1 MATLSSLR
9 ALNPTKK
16 PSPRVRGVI
25 AGPVGVEPRAFGAM
39 TRRRA
44 KKPARRLA
52 VALIRVSKGVD
63 VQELGAEAQ
72 RHALTVWAE
81 REGYDLVWVEEVEE
95 VSGGSPLEE
104 RTGLLEAIALVEARK
119 AKALV
124 FHRFDRFARD
134 PFVALLVERELEKHG
149 AALAFAEGGG
159 DGDDPSAVLM
169 RRMLAAFAE
178 FERKMIKARIKAALA
193 VKRQR
198 GEMTGRAPYGFK
210 AVDGPMRTGKDGQ
223 PRAVKVLVEEPSEQ
237 ATLMRA
243 RELAA
248 DPSSTVRSIQAQL
261 TAEGR
266 MNRRGNPFG
275 LEELSKMLKGA
286 ESEAA

>member
-1 MATLSSLR
+1 MANKWIDIDLGGDFS
-9 ALNPTKK
+9 N
-16 PSPRVRGVI
+16 
-25 AGPVGVEPRAFGAM
+25 VG
-39 TRRRA
+39 
-44 KKPARRLA
+44 
-52 VALIRVSKGVD
+52 
-63 VQELGAEAQ
+63 
-72 RHALTVWAE
+72 
-81 REGYDLVWVEEVEE
+81 
-95 VSGGSPLEE
+95 
-104 RTGLLEAIALVEARK
+104 
-119 AKALV
+119 
-124 FHRFDRFARD
+124 
-134 PFVALLVERELEKHG
+134 ERELEKHG